1 MIEQL
6 NSKDFLEHLHT
17 SFQAHVLETGTLLL
31 ELIEVSDYA
40 ANPRLEQFSLVFRGP
55 STPWFH
61 QTTVKLEHP
70 VLGSMELFIAPLG
83 PDELGMKYQAIVN
96 RFRK

>member
-1 MIEQL
+1 MKAQ
-6 NSKDFLEHLHT
+6 
-17 SFQAHVLETGTLLL
+17 ETHADIRDGVRALCAGFDSAYWQKVD
-31 ELIEVSDYA
+31 EARAY
-40 ANPRLEQFSLVFRGP
+40 
-55 STPWFH
+55 
-61 QTTVKLEHP
+61 LEHP